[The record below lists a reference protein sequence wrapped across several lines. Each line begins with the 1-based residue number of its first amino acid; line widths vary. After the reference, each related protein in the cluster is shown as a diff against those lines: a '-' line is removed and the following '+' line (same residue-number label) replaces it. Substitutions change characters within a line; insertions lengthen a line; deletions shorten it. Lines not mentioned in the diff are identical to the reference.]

1 MSYNEL
7 RKGRWSAPGQEY
19 LVTTVTAGR
28 KCLFSNLA
36 SALPVVQALE
46 QSPLAGEARWLAW
59 VLMPD
64 HFHGLLCLN
73 GNTSL
78 SDVMRRFKGR
88 SAHHWNRKMGGRGS
102 VWESGFHDH
111 ALRREEDRRAV
122 ARYIVANPVRAG
134 LVEHVGDYPF
144 WDVIWLDPL
153 SG

>member
-7 RKGRWSAPGQEY
+7 RKGRYSAPGQEY

-28 KCLFSNLA
+28 KCLFTNLG

-46 QSPLAGEARWLAW
+46 QYSAAGEALWLAW

-73 GNTSL
+73 GNASL
-78 SDVMRRFKGR
+78 SHVMRSFKGR
-88 SAHHWNRKMGGRGS
+88 SAHNWNKKMGGRGS

-134 LVEHVGDYPF
+134 LVEHAGDYPF
-144 WDVIWLDPL
+144 WDAIWLDPL